1 MKKWWTETGWPWLKE
16 NWYLLL
22 IFPVVALTYA
32 GYRFFKFF
40 PNPVVDPLLNA
51 DTQAREEAKKRI
63 EELEKEN
70 ERLTKELVSIRA
82 EYDAKEQ
89 KLLETLSN
97 SVETLRGDPQKLRDA
112 MLRAG
117 RP

>member
-32 GYRFFKFF
+32 FYRIFKFF
-40 PNPVVDPLLNA
+40 PSPVIDPLRDA
-51 DTQAREEAKKRI
+51 DHRAVEEQEKRL
-63 EELEKEN
+63 EELAKEN
-70 ERLTKELVSIRA
+70 QRLTEELAKIRA
-82 EYDAKEQ
+82 EYAAKDQALTEA
-89 KLLETLSN
+89 LSAR
-97 SVETLRGDPQKLRDA
+97 VETLRGDPQKLRDA